1 MDWKDEYSVG
11 ILEIDN
17 QHKAMLRSFSII
29 EETLESAQDRTNT
42 HYAIVE
48 LIQLSRVHFLFEE
61 AMMRMFGY
69 PESESHKK
77 CHQHLLIRLD
87 SVERSASNRTSDL
100 EIVKLMRDC
109 LMAHMLGD
117 DKGYAKYILAGA
129 QVVKSCGDSS

>member
-29 EETLESAQDRTNT
+29 EETFESGQDRSNT

-48 LIQLSRVHFLFEE
+48 LIQLSRMHFLFEE
-61 AMMRMFGY
+61 AMMRMYDY

-77 CHQHLLIRLD
+77 CHQQLMIRLD
-87 SVERSASNRTSDL
+87 SVERNASNNASDF
-100 EIVKLMRDC
+100 EIVKLMRDY

-117 DKGYAKYILAGA
+117 DKGYAQYILSGA
-129 QVVKSCGDSS
+129 QVVKSREDS